1 MNNSRELIAQN
12 IVDVLSDMDQPR
24 LGRVSRELFNI
35 EELAITQFPA
45 VLVISGVEE
54 RDTVTMHTAGIRAG
68 TITYQLRGYVRG
80 SDIDTKRNEL
90 IERIEEALD
99 QDRSRDLGNTKV
111 LNSQIV
117 QIDVVDR
124 AQPLGEINITYEV
137 EYIFTRGIA

>member
-45 VLVISGVEE
+45 VLVISTVEE

-117 QIDVVDR
+117 QIDIVDR

-137 EYIFTRGIA
+137 EYIFTRGTS

>member
-12 IVDVLSDMDQPR
+12 IVDVLLDMDQPR

-45 VLVISGVEE
+45 VLVISTVEE

-124 AQPLGEINITYEV
+124 AQPLGEVNITYEV
-137 EYIFTRGIA
+137 EYIFNRGTS

>member
-12 IVDVLSDMDQPR
+12 IVDVLLDMDQPR

-124 AQPLGEINITYEV
+124 AQPLGEVNITYEV
-137 EYIFTRGIA
+137 EYIFTRGTA

>member
-117 QIDVVDR
+117 QIDIVDR

>member
-124 AQPLGEINITYEV
+124 AQPLGEVNITYEV

>member
-12 IVDVLSDMDQPR
+12 IVDVLLDMDQPR

-45 VLVISGVEE
+45 VLVISTVEE

-124 AQPLGEINITYEV
+124 AQPLGEVNITYEV
-137 EYIFTRGIA
+137 EYIFTRGTA